1 VSFGLY
7 IIGYL
12 IVIGGLT
19 YGAVLMHVPT
29 HWIVVGGVVLTGL
42 AIVTGVKA
50 TRVKDDSSKA

>member
-1 VSFGLY
+1 
-7 IIGYL
+7 
-12 IVIGGLT
+12 LT
-19 YGAVLMHVPT
+19 YGAVLMHVPI

>member
-19 YGAVLMHVPT
+19 YGAVLMHVPI

>member
-19 YGAVLMHVPT
+19 YGAALMHVPA
-29 HWIVVGGVVLTGL
+29 HWIVVGAIVMAGL
-42 AIVTGVKA
+42 GIVTGVKA
-50 TRVKDDSSKA
+50 TRSKDSAS